1 MRTLTTLFLG
11 LSVLV
16 GCAGAS
22 SSEREGTTDSALS
35 SGSTFTAK
43 GTGYYPSNSGV
54 EGGFVDRKG
63 KKLQTLQQFL
73 AGTADYVS
81 VAMDVNAFGYG
92 QHLRIKELDA
102 KYGRAIDFRVVD
114 TGGAFKNKGRTRM
127 DICTASRTA
136 AGDATIN
143 GKLTV
148 TTAAD
153 APALATNDDTT
164 STDDPTQTPVQTP
177 VTTPTTTDGAG
188 DTTASAGAEVACGT
202 SDGVCNPGG
211 NGAGMICVGGQ
222 CVAGCRNDAQCPGVT
237 ACVSGQCE

>member
-1 MRTLTTLFLG
+1 MRTMLTPLFLG

-16 GCAGAS
+16 GCASAAS
-22 SSEREGTTDSALS
+22 TEQDATTDSALS
-35 SGSTFTAK
+35 SGSTFTSR

-63 KKLQTLQQFL
+63 NKLRTLQQFL
-73 AGTADYVS
+73 AGSADYVS

-102 KYGRAIDFRVVD
+102 KYGREIDFRVVD

-127 DICTASRTA
+127 DICTANARA

-148 TTAAD
+148 TTAAG
-153 APALATNDDTT
+153 APTIA
-164 STDDPTQTPVQTP
+164 SEDDPTPVQPPAPTP
-177 VTTPTTTDGAG
+177 DDGE
-188 DTTASAGAEVACGT
+188 SAVACGT
-202 SDGVCNPGG
+202 SDG
-211 NGAGMICVGGQ
+211 
-222 CVAGCRNDAQCPGVT
+222 GCQ
-237 ACVSGQCE
+237 